1 MTNQTDSHIT
11 IRHAAGRTTVRAAGR
26 YARPFLD
33 ALVNGAPSGE
43 AAAFSAWLAFQPR
56 TVSEVKA

>member
-11 IRHAAGRTTVRAAGR
+11 IRHTPGRTTVRATGH

-33 ALVNGAPSGE
+33 ALANGAPSGE
-43 AAAFSAWLAFQPR
+43 AAAFSAWLTFQPR
-56 TVSEVKA
+56 TASEVTA